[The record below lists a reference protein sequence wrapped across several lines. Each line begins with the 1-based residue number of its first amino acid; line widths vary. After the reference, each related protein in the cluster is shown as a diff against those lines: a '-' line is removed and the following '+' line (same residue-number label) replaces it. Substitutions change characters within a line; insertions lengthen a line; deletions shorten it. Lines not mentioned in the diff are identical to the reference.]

1 MLLIFVNVNFFCL
14 FINLVILLGCVVS
27 HFILFY
33 LNLMCIHEMTPVGL
47 VLCWILKD
55 ISKVICQDSLLAS
68 ERNPAGTGDKGEVGC
83 SYN

>member
-1 MLLIFVNVNFFCL
+1 
-14 FINLVILLGCVVS
+14 
-27 HFILFY
+27 
-33 LNLMCIHEMTPVGL
+33 MTPVGL

-55 ISKVICQDSLLAS
+55 IFKVICQDSLLAS